1 MKTVIDVEN
10 TVQKREGKLHLDPF
24 EEKNELVMVGAL
36 TETGDEHL
44 IRMSDDNASITIQSI
59 LDETTVMIG
68 HNIVHD
74 LMWLWECGFKYDG
87 KVFDTM
93 LGEYILQEGQKESLT
108 LEMCAMRYN
117 LETKKQDTLKEY
129 FKKGYSVADI
139 PPDELSDYLSADLHA
154 TQQLANEIYTKL
166 SSDTY
171 SHLSNTVDLTNDVA
185 LCLARIYRVGF
196 NVDTKQLDAVRDDF
210 TKEKQE
216 IEEELIKETRYF
228 MGDTPINLNSPEQLS
243 WLIYSRKPKDKHDW
257 VMTFNSHMP
266 RKSFVVQ

>member
-1 MKTVIDVEN
+1 
-10 TVQKREGKLHLDPF
+10 
-24 EEKNELVMVGAL
+24 MVGAL

-44 IRMSDDNASITIQSI
+44 IRMSDDNASVTIQSI

-139 PPDELSDYLSADLHA
+139 PPNELSDYLSADLHA
-154 TQQLANEIYTKL
+154 TQELANEIHKKL
-166 SSDTY
+166 TTERYAHLVDTI
-171 SHLSNTVDLTNDVA
+171 DLTNNVS
-185 LCLARIYRVGF
+185 LCLARIYRAGF
-196 NVDTKQLDAVRDDF
+196 CVDTDRLNAVRNDF
-210 TKEKQE
+210 TKEKQDKENAKKE
-216 IEEELIKETRYF
+216 IKSQMEDSIKNISNKDVVDLVTKEVDRLKGERGKVLMRKYSMLFSDSVLIKV
-228 MGDTPINLNSPEQLS
+228 GLKKQ
-243 WLIYSRKPKDKHDW
+243 KKK
-257 VMTFNSHMP
+257 
-266 RKSFVVQ
+266 

>member
-68 HNIVHD
+68 HNIVPD

-117 LETKKQDTLKEY
+117 LETKKQDT
-129 FKKGYSVADI
+129 
-139 PPDELSDYLSADLHA
+139 
-154 TQQLANEIYTKL
+154 
-166 SSDTY
+166 
-171 SHLSNTVDLTNDVA
+171 
-185 LCLARIYRVGF
+185 
-196 NVDTKQLDAVRDDF
+196 
-210 TKEKQE
+210 
-216 IEEELIKETRYF
+216 IKE
-228 MGDTPINLNSPEQLS
+228 
-243 WLIYSRKPKDKHDW
+243 
-257 VMTFNSHMP
+257 
-266 RKSFVVQ
+266 